1 MNLIYKVGKGL
12 IYLHINK
19 KIKRS
24 NIIKIGQEV
33 LRTESMA
40 LNKLTKNLNKSFVDA
55 VELIS
60 QQNGKL
66 IISGVGKSGN
76 IAAKIAA
83 SFTSTG
89 IPAIYL
95 NPVDASHGDMGIIQK
110 NDVLIILSNSGE
122 SNELADLIN
131 FSKKKKLKIISITS
145 THKSLLAKNSDIN
158 LILPNHKE
166 ADKLQ
171 TIPTTSTTMSLALG
185 DALCCSVLSLR
196 KFDKNS
202 FSELHPG
209 GKIGKKLKT
218 LNEIMDTDI
227 PIIGSNSSIVD
238 AVLVMTEKKY
248 GCAVVLDKNKKIKG
262 IITDGDLRRSIGKIN
277 MTEKATKIMKNKPI
291 IAKSDLLISSAIVL
305 MNKHS
310 ITSLIVAKLN
320 KPIGI
325 VNLKK
330 CLDND

>member
-1 MNLIYKVGKGL
+1 MNKS
-12 IYLHINK
+12 
-19 KIKRS
+19 KIK
-24 NIIKIGQEV
+24 KVGQEV
-33 LRTESMA
+33 IKLESIA
-40 LNKLTKNLNKSFVDA
+40 LATLSKSLDKDFIKA

-60 QQNGKL
+60 QQNGKI

-76 IAAKIAA
+76 IAGKIAA

-95 NPVDASHGDMGIIQK
+95 NPVDASHGDMGIVEK

-122 SNELADLIN
+122 SHELADLMN
-131 FSKKKKLKIISITS
+131 FSKKKKIKIISITS
-145 THKSLLAKNSDIN
+145 SKKSLLSKNSDIG
-158 LILPNHKE
+158 LVLPPHSE

-196 KFDKNS
+196 KFDKKS

-218 LNEIMDTDI
+218 LNEIMDIDI
-227 PIIGSNSSIVD
+227 PIIQSNSSIID
-238 AVLVMTEKKY
+238 AVLMMTEKKY
-248 GCAVVLDKNKKIKG
+248 GCVVVLDKNKEIKG
-262 IITDGDLRRSIGKIN
+262 IITDGDLRRSIEKIDIK
-277 MTEKATKIMKNKPI
+277 EKATSIMKSRPI
-291 IAKSDLLISSAIVL
+291 VATSDLLISSAIVL

-310 ITSLIVAKLN
+310 ITSLIVARQN
-320 KPIGI
+320 IPIGI
-325 VNLKK
+325 VNIKK
-330 CLDND
+330 CLEND

>member
-1 MNLIYKVGKGL
+1 MNKS
-12 IYLHINK
+12 
-19 KIKRS
+19 KIK
-24 NIIKIGQEV
+24 KVGQEV
-33 LRTESMA
+33 IKLESIA
-40 LNKLTKNLNKSFVDA
+40 LAKLSKSLDKDFIKA

-60 QQNGKL
+60 QQNGKI
-66 IISGVGKSGN
+66 IISGIGKSGN
-76 IAAKIAA
+76 IAGKIAA

-95 NPVDASHGDMGIIQK
+95 NPVDASHGDMGIIEK

-122 SNELADLIN
+122 SHELADLIN
-131 FSKKKKLKIISITS
+131 FSKKKKIKIISITS
-145 THKSLLAKNSDIN
+145 SKKSLLSKNSDIG
-158 LILPNHKE
+158 LVLPPHSE

-196 KFDKNS
+196 KFDKKS

-227 PIIGSNSSIVD
+227 PIIQTNSSIID

-248 GCAVVLDKNKKIKG
+248 GCVVVLDKYKNING
-262 IITDGDLRRSIGKIN
+262 IITDGDLRRSIAKID
-277 MTEKATKIMKNKPI
+277 MKKKATSIMKSRPI
-291 IAKSDLLISSAIVL
+291 VAKSDLLISSAIVL
-305 MNKHS
+305 MNRYS
-310 ITSLIVAKLN
+310 ITSLIIANKN

-325 VNLKK
+325 VNIKK
-330 CLDND
+330 CLEND

>member
-1 MNLIYKVGKGL
+1 M
-12 IYLHINK
+12 
-19 KIKRS
+19 
-24 NIIKIGQEV
+24 
-33 LRTESMA
+33 
-40 LNKLTKNLNKSFVDA
+40 NKSRIKKEGKKVIKLESEALAKLSNSLDHKFVEA

-60 QQNGKL
+60 NQNGKI

-95 NPVDASHGDMGIIQK
+95 NPVDASHGDMGIIDK

-122 SNELADLIN
+122 SHELADLIN
-131 FSKKKKLKIISITS
+131 FSKKKKIKIISITS
-145 THKSLLAKNSDIN
+145 TYKSLLSKNSDIN
-158 LILPNHKE
+158 LILPSHIE

-171 TIPTTSTTMSLALG
+171 IIPTTSTTMALALG

-196 KFDKNS
+196 KFDKKS

-218 LNEIMDTDI
+218 LRDIMDTDI
-227 PIIGSNSSIVD
+227 PIIKSGSSIID

-248 GCAVVLDKNKKIKG
+248 GCVVVLDKNKKIKG
-262 IITDGDLRRSIGKIN
+262 IITDGDLRRSIAKIN
-277 MTEKATKIMKNKPI
+277 MKEKATDIMKSKPI
-291 IAKSDLLISSAIVL
+291 IVKGDLLISSAIVL
-305 MNKHS
+305 MNKYS
-310 ITSLIVAKLN
+310 ITSLIIANQN

-325 VNLKK
+325 VNIKK
-330 CLDND
+330 CLENES

>member
-1 MNLIYKVGKGL
+1 MNKS
-12 IYLHINK
+12 
-19 KIKRS
+19 KIKKEGKKVIKLESEALAKLS
-24 NIIKIGQEV
+24 NSLDHK
-33 LRTESMA
+33 
-40 LNKLTKNLNKSFVDA
+40 FVEA

-60 QQNGKL
+60 NQNGKI

-89 IPAIYL
+89 IPAIFL
-95 NPVDASHGDMGIIQK
+95 NPVDASHGDMGIIDK
-110 NDVLIILSNSGE
+110 NDVLMILSNSGE
-122 SNELADLIN
+122 SHELADLIN
-131 FSKKKKLKIISITS
+131 FSKKKKIKIISITS
-145 THKSLLAKNSDIN
+145 TYKSLLSKNSDIN
-158 LILPNHKE
+158 LILPSHIE

-171 TIPTTSTTMSLALG
+171 IIPTTSTTMALALG

-196 KFDKNS
+196 KFDKKS

-218 LNEIMDTDI
+218 LRDIMDTDI
-227 PIIGSNSSIVD
+227 PIIQSGSSIID

-248 GCAVVLDKNKKIKG
+248 GCVVVLDKNKKIKG
-262 IITDGDLRRSIGKIN
+262 IITDGDLRRSIAKIN
-277 MTEKATKIMKNKPI
+277 IKEKATNIMKSKPI
-291 IAKSDLLISSAIVL
+291 IVKGDLLISSAIVL

-310 ITSLIVAKLN
+310 ITSLIIANQN

-325 VNLKK
+325 VNIKK
-330 CLDND
+330 CLENES

>member
-1 MNLIYKVGKGL
+1 MNRS
-12 IYLHINK
+12 
-19 KIKRS
+19 KIK
-24 NIIKIGQEV
+24 KVGQEV
-33 LRTESMA
+33 IKLESLA
-40 LNKLTKNLNKSFVDA
+40 LTKLSKSLGNDFIKA

-60 QQNGKL
+60 NLNGKI

-76 IAAKIAA
+76 IAGKIAA

-95 NPVDASHGDMGIIQK
+95 NPVDASHGDMGIVEKSDI
-110 NDVLIILSNSGE
+110 LIILSNSGE

-131 FSKKKKLKIISITS
+131 FSKKKKIKIISITS
-145 THKSLLAKNSDIN
+145 IKESLLSKNSDIN
-158 LILPNHKE
+158 LILPSHKE

-196 KFDKNS
+196 KFDKKS
-202 FSELHPG
+202 FVELHPG

-227 PIIGSNSSIVD
+227 PIINTQSSIVD
-238 AVLVMTEKKY
+238 AVLIMTEKKY
-248 GCAVVLDKNKKIKG
+248 GCVVVLDNNKKIKG
-262 IITDGDLRRSIGKIN
+262 IITDGDLRRSISNIN
-277 MTEKATKIMKNKPI
+277 MNKKATNIMKSKPI
-291 IAKSDLLISSAIVL
+291 VATGDLLISSAIVL
-305 MNKHS
+305 MNNYS
-310 ITSLIVAKLN
+310 ITSLIVARQN

-330 CLDND
+330 CLEND

>member
-1 MNLIYKVGKGL
+1 MNRS
-12 IYLHINK
+12 
-19 KIKRS
+19 KIK
-24 NIIKIGQEV
+24 KVGQEV
-33 LRTESMA
+33 IKLESLA
-40 LNKLTKNLNKSFVDA
+40 LTKLSKSLGNDFIKA

-60 QQNGKL
+60 NLNGKI

-76 IAAKIAA
+76 IAGKIAA

-95 NPVDASHGDMGIIQK
+95 NPVDASHGDMGIVEKSDI
-110 NDVLIILSNSGE
+110 LIILSNSGE

-131 FSKKKKLKIISITS
+131 FSKKKKIKIISITS
-145 THKSLLAKNSDIN
+145 IKKSLLSKNSDIN
-158 LILPNHKE
+158 LILPSHKE

-196 KFDKNS
+196 KFDKKS
-202 FSELHPG
+202 FVELHPG

-227 PIIGSNSSIVD
+227 PIINTLSSIVD
-238 AVLVMTEKKY
+238 AVLIMTEKKY
-248 GCAVVLDKNKKIKG
+248 GCVVVLDNNKKIKG
-262 IITDGDLRRSIGKIN
+262 IITDGDLRRSISNIN
-277 MTEKATKIMKNKPI
+277 MNKKATNIMKSKPI
-291 IAKSDLLISSAIVL
+291 VATGDLLISSAIVL
-305 MNKHS
+305 MNKYS
-310 ITSLIVAKLN
+310 ITSLIVTRQN

-330 CLDND
+330 CLEND

>member
-1 MNLIYKVGKGL
+1 MNKY
-12 IYLHINK
+12 
-19 KIKRS
+19 KIK
-24 NIIKIGQEV
+24 KVGQEV
-33 LRTESMA
+33 IKLESLA
-40 LNKLTKNLNKSFVDA
+40 LSKLSKSLDKDFIRA

-60 QQNGKL
+60 QLNGKI

-76 IAAKIAA
+76 IAGKIAA

-95 NPVDASHGDMGIIQK
+95 NPVGASHGDMGIVEK

-122 SNELADLIN
+122 SHELTDLIN
-131 FSKKKKLKIISITS
+131 FCKKKKIKIISITS
-145 THKSLLAKNSDIN
+145 SNKSLLSKNSDIN
-158 LILPNHKE
+158 LILPSHLE

-196 KFDKNS
+196 KFDKRS
-202 FSELHPG
+202 FKELHPG

-218 LNEIMDTDI
+218 LDEIMDTDI
-227 PIIGSNSSIVD
+227 PSIQANSSIID
-238 AVLVMTEKKY
+238 AVLIMTEKKY
-248 GCAVVLDKNKKIKG
+248 GCVVVLDKNKKIKG
-262 IITDGDLRRSIGKIN
+262 IITDGDLRRSITNIDIN
-277 MTEKATKIMKNKPI
+277 KKATSIMKSRPI
-291 IAKSDLLISSAIVL
+291 IAKSDLLISSAIIL

-310 ITSLIVAKLN
+310 ITSLIVAKHN

-330 CLDND
+330 CLEND

>member
-1 MNLIYKVGKGL
+1 MNRS
-12 IYLHINK
+12 
-19 KIKRS
+19 KIK
-24 NIIKIGQEV
+24 KVGQEV
-33 LRTESMA
+33 IKLESLA
-40 LNKLTKNLNKSFVDA
+40 LTKLSKSLGNDFIKA

-60 QQNGKL
+60 NLNGKI

-95 NPVDASHGDMGIIQK
+95 NPVDASHGDMGIVEKSDI
-110 NDVLIILSNSGE
+110 LIILSNSGE

-131 FSKKKKLKIISITS
+131 FSKKKKIKIISITS
-145 THKSLLAKNSDIN
+145 IKKSLLSKNSDIN
-158 LILPNHKE
+158 LILPSHKE

-196 KFDKNS
+196 KFDKKS
-202 FSELHPG
+202 YIELHPG

-227 PIIGSNSSIVD
+227 PIINTQSSIVD
-238 AVLVMTEKKY
+238 AVLIMTEKKY
-248 GCAVVLDKNKKIKG
+248 GCVVVLDNNKKIKG
-262 IITDGDLRRSIGKIN
+262 IITDGDLRRSISNIN
-277 MTEKATKIMKNKPI
+277 MNKKATNIMKSKPI
-291 IAKSDLLISSAIVL
+291 VATSDLLISSAIVL
-305 MNKHS
+305 MNKYS
-310 ITSLIVAKLN
+310 ITSLIVTRQN

-330 CLDND
+330 CLEND

>member
-1 MNLIYKVGKGL
+1 MNKS
-12 IYLHINK
+12 
-19 KIKRS
+19 KIK
-24 NIIKIGQEV
+24 KVGQEV
-33 LRTESMA
+33 IKLESIA
-40 LNKLTKNLNKSFVDA
+40 LAKLSKSLDKDFIKA

-60 QQNGKL
+60 QQNGK
-66 IISGVGKSGN
+66 IIVSGVGKSGN
-76 IAAKIAA
+76 IAGKIAA

-95 NPVDASHGDMGIIQK
+95 NPVDASHGDMGIVEK

-122 SNELADLIN
+122 SHELADLIN
-131 FSKKKKLKIISITS
+131 FSKKKKIKIISITS
-145 THKSLLAKNSDIN
+145 SKKSLLSKNSDIG
-158 LILPNHKE
+158 LVLPPHSE

-196 KFDKNS
+196 KFDKKS

-218 LNEIMDTDI
+218 LNEIMDIDI
-227 PIIGSNSSIVD
+227 PIIQSNSSIID
-238 AVLVMTEKKY
+238 AVLMMTEKKY
-248 GCAVVLDKNKKIKG
+248 GCVVVLDKNKEIKG
-262 IITDGDLRRSIGKIN
+262 IITDGDLRRSIEKID
-277 MTEKATKIMKNKPI
+277 MKEKATNIMKSRPI
-291 IAKSDLLISSAIVL
+291 VATSDLLISSAIVL

-310 ITSLIVAKLN
+310 ITSLIVARQN

-325 VNLKK
+325 VNIKK
-330 CLDND
+330 CLEND

>member
-1 MNLIYKVGKGL
+1 MNKS
-12 IYLHINK
+12 
-19 KIKRS
+19 KIK
-24 NIIKIGQEV
+24 KVGQEV
-33 LRTESMA
+33 IKLESIA
-40 LNKLTKNLNKSFVDA
+40 LAKLSKSLDKDFIKA

-60 QQNGKL
+60 KQNGK
-66 IISGVGKSGN
+66 IIVSGVGKSGN
-76 IAAKIAA
+76 IAGKIAA

-95 NPVDASHGDMGIIQK
+95 NPVDASHGDMGIVEK

-122 SNELADLIN
+122 SHELADLIN
-131 FSKKKKLKIISITS
+131 FSKKKKIKIISITS
-145 THKSLLAKNSDIN
+145 SKKSLLSKNSDIG
-158 LILPNHKE
+158 LVLPPHLE

-196 KFDKNS
+196 KFDKKS

-218 LNEIMDTDI
+218 LNEIMDIDI
-227 PIIGSNSSIVD
+227 PIIQSNSSIID
-238 AVLVMTEKKY
+238 AVLMMTEKKY
-248 GCAVVLDKNKKIKG
+248 GCVVVLDRNKEIKG
-262 IITDGDLRRSIGKIN
+262 IITDGDLRRSIEKID
-277 MTEKATKIMKNKPI
+277 MKEKATNIMKSRPI
-291 IAKSDLLISSAIVL
+291 VATSDLLISSAIVL

-310 ITSLIVAKLN
+310 ITSLIVARQN

-325 VNLKK
+325 VNIKK
-330 CLDND
+330 CLEND

>member
-1 MNLIYKVGKGL
+1 MNKS
-12 IYLHINK
+12 
-19 KIKRS
+19 KIK
-24 NIIKIGQEV
+24 KVGQEV
-33 LRTESMA
+33 IKLESIA
-40 LNKLTKNLNKSFVDA
+40 LAKLSKSLDKDFIKA

-60 QQNGKL
+60 KQNGK
-66 IISGVGKSGN
+66 IIVSGVGKSGN
-76 IAAKIAA
+76 IAGKIAA

-95 NPVDASHGDMGIIQK
+95 NPVDASHGDMGIIEK

-122 SNELADLIN
+122 THELADLIN
-131 FSKKKKLKIISITS
+131 FSKKKKIIIISITS
-145 THKSLLAKNSDIN
+145 SKKSLLSKNSDIG
-158 LILPNHKE
+158 LVLPPHSE

-196 KFDKNS
+196 KFDKKS

-218 LNEIMDTDI
+218 LNEIMDIDI
-227 PIIGSNSSIVD
+227 PIIQSNSSIID
-238 AVLVMTEKKY
+238 AVLMMTEKKY
-248 GCAVVLDKNKKIKG
+248 GCVVVLDRNKEIKG
-262 IITDGDLRRSIGKIN
+262 IITDGDLRRSIEKID
-277 MTEKATKIMKNKPI
+277 MKEKATNIMKSRPI
-291 IAKSDLLISSAIVL
+291 VATSDLLISSAIVL

-310 ITSLIVAKLN
+310 ITSLIVARQN

-325 VNLKK
+325 VNIKK
-330 CLDND
+330 CLEND

>member
-1 MNLIYKVGKGL
+1 MNKS
-12 IYLHINK
+12 
-19 KIKRS
+19 KIK
-24 NIIKIGQEV
+24 KVGQEV
-33 LRTESMA
+33 IKLESIA
-40 LNKLTKNLNKSFVDA
+40 LAKLSKSLDKDFIKA
-55 VELIS
+55 VEIIS
-60 QQNGKL
+60 QQNGKI

-76 IAAKIAA
+76 IAGKIAA

-95 NPVDASHGDMGIIQK
+95 NPVDASHGDMGIVEK

-122 SNELADLIN
+122 SHELADLIN
-131 FSKKKKLKIISITS
+131 FSKKKKIKIISITS
-145 THKSLLAKNSDIN
+145 SKKSLLSKNSDIG
-158 LILPNHKE
+158 LVLPPHSE

-196 KFDKNS
+196 KFDKKS

-218 LNEIMDTDI
+218 LNEIMDIDI
-227 PIIGSNSSIVD
+227 PFIQSNSSIID
-238 AVLVMTEKKY
+238 AVLMMTEKKY
-248 GCAVVLDKNKKIKG
+248 GCVVVLDKKKEIKG
-262 IITDGDLRRSIGKIN
+262 IITDGDLRRSIEKID
-277 MTEKATKIMKNKPI
+277 MKEKATNIMKSRPI
-291 IAKSDLLISSAIVL
+291 VATSDLLISSAIVL

-310 ITSLIVAKLN
+310 ITSLIVARQN

-325 VNLKK
+325 VNIKK
-330 CLDND
+330 CLEND

>member
-1 MNLIYKVGKGL
+1 MNKS
-12 IYLHINK
+12 
-19 KIKRS
+19 KIK
-24 NIIKIGQEV
+24 KVGQEV
-33 LRTESMA
+33 IKLESIA
-40 LNKLTKNLNKSFVDA
+40 LAKLSKSLDKDFIKA

-60 QQNGKL
+60 KQNGK
-66 IISGVGKSGN
+66 IIVSGVGKSGN
-76 IAAKIAA
+76 IAGKIAA

-95 NPVDASHGDMGIIQK
+95 NPVDASHGDMGIVEK

-122 SNELADLIN
+122 SHELADLIN
-131 FSKKKKLKIISITS
+131 FSKKKKIKIISITS
-145 THKSLLAKNSDIN
+145 SKKSLLSKNSDIG
-158 LILPNHKE
+158 LVLPPHSE

-196 KFDKNS
+196 KFDKKS

-218 LNEIMDTDI
+218 LNEIMDIDI
-227 PIIGSNSSIVD
+227 PIIQSNSSIID
-238 AVLVMTEKKY
+238 AVLMMTEKKY
-248 GCAVVLDKNKKIKG
+248 GCVVVLDRNKEIKG
-262 IITDGDLRRSIGKIN
+262 IITDGDLRRSIEKID
-277 MTEKATKIMKNKPI
+277 MKEKATNIMKSRPI
-291 IAKSDLLISSAIVL
+291 VATSDLLISSAIVL

-310 ITSLIVAKLN
+310 ITSLIIAKQN

-325 VNLKK
+325 VNIKK
-330 CLDND
+330 CLEND

>member
-1 MNLIYKVGKGL
+1 MNKS
-12 IYLHINK
+12 
-19 KIKRS
+19 KIK
-24 NIIKIGQEV
+24 KVGQEV
-33 LRTESMA
+33 IKLESTA
-40 LNKLTKNLNKSFVDA
+40 LAKLSKSLDKDFIKA

-60 QQNGKL
+60 QQNGK
-66 IISGVGKSGN
+66 IIVSGVGKSGN
-76 IAAKIAA
+76 IAGKIAA

-95 NPVDASHGDMGIIQK
+95 NPVDASHGDMGIVEK

-122 SNELADLIN
+122 THELADLIN
-131 FSKKKKLKIISITS
+131 FSKKKKIKIISITS
-145 THKSLLAKNSDIN
+145 SKKSLLSKNSDIG
-158 LILPNHKE
+158 LVLPPHSE

-196 KFDKNS
+196 KFDKKS

-218 LNEIMDTDI
+218 LNEIMDIDI
-227 PIIGSNSSIVD
+227 PIIQSNSSIID
-238 AVLVMTEKKY
+238 AVLIMTEKKY
-248 GCAVVLDKNKKIKG
+248 GCVVVLDRNKEIKG
-262 IITDGDLRRSIGKIN
+262 IITDGDLRRSIEKID
-277 MTEKATKIMKNKPI
+277 MKEKATNIMKSRPI
-291 IAKSDLLISSAIVL
+291 VATSDLLISSAIVL

-310 ITSLIVAKLN
+310 ITSLIVARQN

-325 VNLKK
+325 VNIKK
-330 CLDND
+330 CLEND

>member
-1 MNLIYKVGKGL
+1 MNKS
-12 IYLHINK
+12 
-19 KIKRS
+19 KIK
-24 NIIKIGQEV
+24 KVGQEV
-33 LRTESMA
+33 IKLESIA
-40 LNKLTKNLNKSFVDA
+40 LAKLSKSLDKDFIKA

-60 QQNGKL
+60 QQNGK
-66 IISGVGKSGN
+66 IIVSGVGKSGN
-76 IAAKIAA
+76 IAGKIAA

-95 NPVDASHGDMGIIQK
+95 NPVDASHGDMGIVEK

-122 SNELADLIN
+122 SHELADLIN
-131 FSKKKKLKIISITS
+131 FSKKKKIKIISITS
-145 THKSLLAKNSDIN
+145 SKKSLLSKNSDIG
-158 LILPNHKE
+158 LVLPPHSE

-196 KFDKNS
+196 KFDKKS

-218 LNEIMDTDI
+218 LNEIMDIDI
-227 PIIGSNSSIVD
+227 PIIQSNSTIID
-238 AVLVMTEKKY
+238 AVLMMTEKKY
-248 GCAVVLDKNKKIKG
+248 GCVVVLDKNKEIKG
-262 IITDGDLRRSIGKIN
+262 IITDGDLRRSIEKID
-277 MTEKATKIMKNKPI
+277 MKEKATNIMKSRPI
-291 IAKSDLLISSAIVL
+291 VATSDLLISSAIVL

-310 ITSLIVAKLN
+310 ITSLIVARQN

-325 VNLKK
+325 VNIKK
-330 CLDND
+330 CLEND